1 MRMVKV
7 IGSVTSTIKDDSI
20 KGVKL
25 LFVQTVD
32 IDLTERR
39 DFYIAIDTVGLGEGE
54 LGLMVTGSTAKRTD
68 ITKDRN
74 VDAAIVAK
82 VERIDRERTGP
93 TSFQW
98 ITVCSMRVFKE
109 TPADPKSNLMLT
121 PTNVCES
128 VILDGEDY
136 GLKASIAIHPQQER
150 SIIHQS
156 PSSLHRR
163 AGRNGGIC
171 LKRGNWCAMS

>member
-1 MRMVKV
+1 MKMVKV

-68 ITKDRN
+68 ITKGRN

-82 VERIDRERTGP
+82 VERIDLEN
-93 TSFQW
+93 
-98 ITVCSMRVFKE
+98 INHIV
-109 TPADPKSNLMLT
+109 
-121 PTNVCES
+121 
-128 VILDGEDY
+128 
-136 GLKASIAIHPQQER
+136 
-150 SIIHQS
+150 
-156 PSSLHRR
+156 
-163 AGRNGGIC
+163 
-171 LKRGNWCAMS
+171 

>member
-1 MRMVKV
+1 MKMVKV
-7 IGSVTSTIKDDSI
+7 IGSVTSTIKDDSL

-68 ITKDRN
+68 ITKGRN

-82 VERIDRERTGP
+82 VERIDLEN
-93 TSFQW
+93 
-98 ITVCSMRVFKE
+98 INHIV
-109 TPADPKSNLMLT
+109 
-121 PTNVCES
+121 
-128 VILDGEDY
+128 
-136 GLKASIAIHPQQER
+136 
-150 SIIHQS
+150 
-156 PSSLHRR
+156 
-163 AGRNGGIC
+163 
-171 LKRGNWCAMS
+171 

>member
-1 MRMVKV
+1 MKMVKV

-68 ITKDRN
+68 ITKGRN

-82 VERIDRERTGP
+82 VERIDLEH
-93 TSFQW
+93 
-98 ITVCSMRVFKE
+98 INHIV
-109 TPADPKSNLMLT
+109 
-121 PTNVCES
+121 
-128 VILDGEDY
+128 
-136 GLKASIAIHPQQER
+136 
-150 SIIHQS
+150 
-156 PSSLHRR
+156 
-163 AGRNGGIC
+163 
-171 LKRGNWCAMS
+171 